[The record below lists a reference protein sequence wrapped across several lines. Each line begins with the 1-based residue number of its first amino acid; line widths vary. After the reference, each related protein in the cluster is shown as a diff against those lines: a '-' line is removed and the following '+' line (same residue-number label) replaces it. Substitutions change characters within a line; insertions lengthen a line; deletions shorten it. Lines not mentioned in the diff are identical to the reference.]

1 MSTSPGPAR
10 VRPGLPRSLQ
20 SYISRCTPPYS
31 GSQDPLALTRP
42 IIASQR
48 LLPSVL
54 RQPGGLTRGAGAVGK
69 PEPSAPHSSSR
80 PHPPHPRAQAPF
92 PVSNKMEGGRGGAA
106 AILGKPT
113 RNAGRHSPRSQRS
126 SPRCGPRARRAAALG
141 GAAGGRA
148 GGVAGPRGAPRRLG
162 AAAWGGRQECLG
174 PGRRRAS
181 ARLAFCRLW
190 GRRLLGPA

>member
-1 MSTSPGPAR
+1 MGGGQLADPSRPPLSAAAGPA
-10 VRPGLPRSLQ
+10 
-20 SYISRCTPPYS
+20 
-31 GSQDPLALTRP
+31 
-42 IIASQR
+42 
-48 LLPSVL
+48 
-54 RQPGGLTRGAGAVGK
+54 
-69 PEPSAPHSSSR
+69 PHA
-80 PHPPHPRAQAPF
+80 RAQAPF

-106 AILGKPT
+106 ILGKPT
-113 RNAGRHSPRSQRS
+113 RSVERHSPRSQRS
-126 SPRCGPRARRAAALG
+126 SPRCGRRARRAAALG